1 MMAGKGGA
9 GPCLLY
15 VGTDDGVR
23 VVRFEGPARLTP
35 AGDGLAGKAVRGIA
49 VHPEQAQVA
58 YVACGLRGWGLHR
71 TGDAGR
77 TFETL
82 GFEDRWVW
90 DVAFHPGDPQ
100 RIWVGT
106 EPPMLYVS
114 SDAGR
119 TFVPLPGIDALPSR
133 PRWKF
138 FHPPF
143 YAGHIHGIAIHRGR
157 AERIFAGVEHGAFI
171 YSHDG
176 GRTWSEALVGYDLH
190 RVAIDPQDPHRVLA
204 GAGEGLLISSD
215 AGRSWVAID
224 DFQGKYVHA
233 VLFDPHVR
241 RRLFVYAAEQ
251 GTPLYRSDN
260 NGRTW
265 KTIGRGLPEAGPA
278 DNVCAHPGAPDVL
291 FYAGDAEA
299 RRSRLYVSFDAGETW
314 EPLEASLPKVWR
326 LRSAPWPS
334 QVQA

>member
-1 MMAGKGGA
+1 MVPTGGSIHSCLIYAG
-9 GPCLLY
+9 
-15 VGTDDGVR
+15 T
-23 VVRFEGPARLTP
+23 
-35 AGDGLAGKAVRGIA
+35 GDGLHVFAFEAGRLELVGSGLGGNAVRGIA
-49 VHPEQAQVA
+49 VHPEQPQVA

-71 TGDAGR
+71 TVDAGR

-100 RIWVGT
+100 RVWVGT

-143 YAGHIHGIAIHRGR
+143 HAGHIHGIAIHPRR
-157 AERIFAGVEHGAFI
+157 PERIFAGVEHGAFI

-176 GRTWSEALVGYDLH
+176 GRTWNEALVGYDLH
-190 RVAIDPQDPHRVLA
+190 RVAIDPDDPDRVLA
-204 GAGEGLLISSD
+204 GAGEGLLVSSD
-215 AGRSWVAID
+215 AGQTWNAVED
-224 DFQGKYVHA
+224 LQGKYVHA
-233 VLFDPHVR
+233 VLFDPHVP
-241 RRLFVYAAEQ
+241 RRLFVYVAEE
-251 GTPLYRSDN
+251 GAPLYRSED

-265 KTIGRGLPEAGPA
+265 SAIGRGLPEARPA
-278 DNVCAHPGAPDVL
+278 DNLAADPTVPHAL
-291 FYAGDAEA
+291 FYAADAGE
-299 RRSRLYVSFDAGETW
+299 RRSRLYVSLDAGETW
-314 EPLEASLPKVWR
+314 EALGDDLPKVWR
-326 LRSAPWPS
+326 LRAAPRPPETS
-334 QVQA
+334 G